1 MDFQIVTEVITFF
14 LDAYQEALD
23 TLPVISMWLK
33 SLVSPKAVVWYALGL
48 LTLPLYQNIRIRFKF
63 WRMKRRLASKVK
75 RRPRR
80 PISFAMWTLAKAYPK
95 APIEIRTEEIE
106 NILDVLSKAIEIAGG
121 NPAIDWKRVRGKV
134 DSSWLGHFFSTCRM
148 IEQPTLQQAFAKAFV
163 DEANTRGRLD
173 HRYIDVLAAMSIQ
186 DWKTFTAIC
195 NFACSIDGRITPVV
209 FNYEDGVYKKAG
221 LDAEDLDGLIAAGL
235 VAQGGTG
242 DLYTLKM
249 PDQGLRVRYFDEEE
263 LIVKPYPRQSQ
274 EGIL

>member
-1 MDFQIVTEVITFF
+1 MAFQIVTEVITFF

-106 NILDVLSKAIEIAGG
+106 NILNVLSKAIEIAGG
-121 NPAIDWKRVRGKV
+121 NQAIDWKRVRGKV
-134 DSSWLGHFFSTCRM
+134 DSSWLVLQSHILVEMSEST
-148 IEQPTLQQAFAKAFV
+148 L
-163 DEANTRGRLD
+163 
-173 HRYIDVLAAMSIQ
+173 
-186 DWKTFTAIC
+186 
-195 NFACSIDGRITPVV
+195 VV
-209 FNYEDGVYKKAG
+209 AVAG
-221 LDAEDLDGLIAAGL
+221 PGL
-235 VAQGGTG
+235 VAPPPTG
-242 DLYTLKM
+242 
-249 PDQGLRVRYFDEEE
+249 PGQHSLR
-263 LIVKPYPRQSQ
+263 
-274 EGIL
+274 